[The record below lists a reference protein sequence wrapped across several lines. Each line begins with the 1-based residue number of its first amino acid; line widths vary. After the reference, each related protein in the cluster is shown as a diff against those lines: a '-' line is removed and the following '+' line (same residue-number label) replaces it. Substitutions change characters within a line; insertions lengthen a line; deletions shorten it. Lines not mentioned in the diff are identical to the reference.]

1 MSSINNVVRETAS
14 LCPDCLK
21 TIKASIY
28 EKNGAM
34 YMHKVCE
41 EHGAFD
47 TLVWEDTKENYLEWI
62 EYGGEPRDANVNSNP
77 RPTTHNCPYDC
88 GLCSHHV
95 QNISTAA
102 LMTTNV
108 CDVNCPICFTKDPE
122 QGVYMPSNEELLNTA
137 RHYKATFSASHP
149 IELCGGEP
157 TVRKDLPE
165 LAKGL
170 KEMGFDHIQL
180 NTNGIRISKDLD
192 FLIALKESGVTVVYL
207 GFDGFCDE
215 IYQKKY
221 GRKMLDVKLKAIEN
235 CKTAEIGVALVPVV
249 MKGVNDGSL
258 GDIIEIAKRNMPT
271 VRGVYFQPVS
281 FFGNYPS
288 TPSNDERIT
297 IPGVLSC
304 LEKQTSGEVKKVH
317 FMPGGSEH
325 ALCSFNALYALGKDN
340 RLKAVTS
347 YGPRGI
353 SEDSAKKVIEFNKR
367 SWRYSKMKTLTI
379 GGMHF
384 QDVWNIDV
392 ERLRQCRLCI
402 INEDQRIIPLCT
414 KYVTS
419 TKGQKLYGGIS

>member
-1 MSSINNVVRETAS
+1 MSLINNVVRETKS

-34 YMHKVCE
+34 YMYKVCE
-41 EHGAFD
+41 EHGEFH

-62 EYGGEPRDANVNSNP
+62 EYGGEARDQNVNSNP
-77 RPTTHNCPYDC
+77 RPTTHNCPHDC
-88 GLCSHHV
+88 GICSDHV

-108 CDVNCPICFTKDPE
+108 CDVNCPICFTKDGQ
-122 QGVYMPSNEELLNTA
+122 QGVYKPSNEELLNMA
-137 RHYKATFSASHP
+137 SHYQDTFSSEHP

-157 TVRKDLPE
+157 TTRDDLPE

-170 KEMGFDHIQL
+170 REMGFDHIQL

-192 FLIALKESGVTVVYL
+192 FLKALKESGVTVIYL
-207 GFDGFCDE
+207 GFDGFSDKVYE
-215 IYQKKY
+215 KKY

-235 CKTAEIGVALVPVV
+235 CKTAEIGVVLVPVV
-249 MKGVNDGSL
+249 MKGVNDSSL
-258 GDIIEIAKRNMPT
+258 GEIIEIAKKNMPT

-281 FFGNYPS
+281 FFGNYP
-288 TPSNDERIT
+288 TAPSNDERIT

-304 LEKQTSGEVKKVH
+304 LEEQTCGEVKKVH
-317 FMPGGSEH
+317 FMPAGSEH
-325 ALCSFNALYALGKDN
+325 ALCSFNALYALNKDN
-340 RLKAVTS
+340 TLKAVTK

-353 SEDSAKKVIEFNKR
+353 NEDSAKKVSEFNKR

-402 INEDQRIIPLCT
+402 ISEDERIIPLCT

-419 TKGQKLYGGIS
+419 TKGEKLYSGIS